1 MRILII
7 DDHPIIRKG
16 LLHLLEQELQQERIE
31 ADEADCQEDAAS
43 LLAEHQY
50 DLVLLDI
57 SLGGR
62 SGLDLLKKI
71 RQEQPSLPVL
81 IISMHP
87 EDQYAL
93 RTIRMGAAGYLSKH
107 AAPDDLITAITQ
119 IRSNGTYLSPT
130 VSRLLADEI
139 SRTKRSSAVSHEL
152 LSDREMEVAGLLA
165 AGCPSKQIAHD
176 LNISLKTVHTHRAR
190 LMKKLQLANNAELA
204 AYFIRSGLL

>member
-31 ADEADCQEDAAS
+31 ADEADCQEDAAG

-139 SRTKRSSAVSHEL
+139 SRTKRSSAIYRQTMNVF
-152 LSDREMEVAGLLA
+152 
-165 AGCPSKQIAHD
+165 I
-176 LNISLKTVHTHRAR
+176 
-190 LMKKLQLANNAELA
+190 NNPG
-204 AYFIRSGLL
+204 S